1 MPGELDYTD
10 LATMGDLPIPGLR
23 YQPWNPV
30 KPPAFSDET
39 ADLFSAIRG
48 GDVLVH
54 HPYESFAAS
63 VERFVEAA
71 ATDRHVLAIKM
82 TLYRTGDDSPFV
94 HWLIQAA
101 ERGKQVVCLVELK
114 ARFDEERN
122 IQWARSLE
130 KVGAHVV
137 YGVLGLKTHSKTVLV
152 VRREGAALRSYAHI
166 GTGNYHVGTSRLY
179 TDIGLFTCNPAITEE
194 LTDLFHFLTGRSLKR
209 DYAKLIVA
217 PVNMRER
224 FVAMIDREIENRR
237 AGKPCGIVA
246 KMNSLED
253 LRICNALYRASGEG
267 VPIDLIVRGFCCL
280 RPGVPGLSEN
290 IRVTSIIGR
299 FLEHA
304 RLFHFRN
311 GCENPAEGE
320 FYFGSAD
327 WMYRN
332 LSNRVEAIVPVEEA
346 AHREKCWEIL
356 RIQLNDQRQAWD
368 MQPDGS
374 YVQRTPIDPAAQLGS
389 HEQFMQLARGLRA

>member
-1 MPGELDYTD
+1 
-10 LATMGDLPIPGLR
+10 
-23 YQPWNPV
+23 
-30 KPPAFSDET
+30 
-39 ADLFSAIRG
+39 
-48 GDVLVH
+48 
-54 HPYESFAAS
+54 
-63 VERFVEAA
+63 
-71 ATDRHVLAIKM
+71 
-82 TLYRTGDDSPFV
+82 
-94 HWLIQAA
+94 
-101 ERGKQVVCLVELK
+101 
-114 ARFDEERN
+114 
-122 IQWARSLE
+122 
-130 KVGAHVV
+130 
-137 YGVLGLKTHSKTVLV
+137 
-152 VRREGAALRSYAHI
+152 
-166 GTGNYHVGTSRLY
+166 
-179 TDIGLFTCNPAITEE
+179 
-194 LTDLFHFLTGRSLKR
+194 
-209 DYAKLIVA
+209 
-217 PVNMRER
+217 
-224 FVAMIDREIENRR
+224 
-237 AGKPCGIVA
+237 
-246 KMNSLED
+246 MNSLED